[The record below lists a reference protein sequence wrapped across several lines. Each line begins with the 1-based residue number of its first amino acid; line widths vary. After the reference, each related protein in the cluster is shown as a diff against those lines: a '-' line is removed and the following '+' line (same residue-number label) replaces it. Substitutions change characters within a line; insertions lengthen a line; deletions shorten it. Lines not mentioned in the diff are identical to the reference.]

1 MKFQKGVSGCV
12 SGRPRGIAD
21 KRTELRK
28 LLEPHATALVEKVI
42 ELALGGDVN
51 AMRLCME
58 RLIPRIKNETIK
70 FSMPELDLTK
80 SQSLLVIGSVILEA
94 VANGDISPEHACHIS
109 ALIEGQR
116 KAIET
121 GELEARVSEIEHAF
135 NLRKKM
141 ETKNAYN

>member
-1 MKFQKGVSGCV
+1 MKFQKNISGNPG
-12 SGRPRGIAD
+12 GRPRGIMD

-28 LLEPHATALVEKVI
+28 LLEPYAEALVEKVI
-42 ELALGGDVN
+42 ELALAGDIN
-51 AMRLCME
+51 ALRLCIE

-80 SQSLLVIGSVILEA
+80 AQSLLEIGSAILEA
-94 VANGDISPEHACHIS
+94 VANGDIAPEHACHIA

-116 KAIET
+116 KTIET
-121 GELEARVSEIEHAF
+121 SELDARIIEIEHVF

-141 ETKNAYN
+141 EKKDATN